1 MSEETIKL
9 RLDELSE
16 VTLAPPARAGVS
28 ARDIA
33 RIDYQTARYA
43 LIPQEIQIALADL
56 DAEFTLRDA
65 AIALN
70 IEELEKEIK
79 QAVLVHGA
87 SVKGMHLHAV
97 YNRPRVIWD
106 TRGLDRYAAQHPEVV
121 IFRSEGDASVA
132 IRKI

>member
-16 VTLAPPARAGVS
+16 VMS
-28 ARDIA
+28 ARDVA
-33 RIDYQTARYA
+33 HIDYQTARNV
-43 LIPQEIQIALADL
+43 LIPQDIQIALADL

-79 QAVLVHGA
+79 QAVLAHGA
-87 SVKGMHLHAV
+87 SVKGTHLHAV
-97 YNRPRVIWD
+97 WSKPRVNWD
-106 TRGLDRYAAQHPEVV
+106 TRGLDRYTAQHPEVV

>member
-1 MSEETIKL
+1 MSEEAIKL

-16 VTLAPPARAGVS
+16 VVA
-28 ARDIA
+28 ARDVA
-33 RIDYQTARYA
+33 RIDHQTARSA
-43 LIPQEIQIALADL
+43 LIPKEIQIALADL
-56 DAEFTLRDA
+56 DAEFTMRDA

-79 QAVLVHGA
+79 QAVLIHGA
-87 SVKGMHLHAV
+87 SIKGMHLHAV

-106 TRGLDRYAAQHPEVV
+106 TRGLDRYTAQHPEVV
-121 IFRSEGDASVA
+121 MFRSEGDANVA